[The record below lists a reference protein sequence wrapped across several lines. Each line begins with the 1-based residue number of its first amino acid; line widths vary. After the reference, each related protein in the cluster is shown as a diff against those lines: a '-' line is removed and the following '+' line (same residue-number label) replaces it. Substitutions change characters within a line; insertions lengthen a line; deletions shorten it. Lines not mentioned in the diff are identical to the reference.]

1 MAEAADH
8 ILGEHDFSA
17 FAKAGQPERGVRCQV
32 TAAAWEYSTTL
43 SDTLEFEISAD
54 RYLHHMVRYLVGT
67 MVDIGQ
73 CHRPVDE
80 IVRLLRREP
89 DLTTAPPAPAQ
100 GLFLTRV
107 EYS

>member
-8 ILGEHDFSA
+8 LLGEHDFGLL
-17 FAKAGQPERGVRCQV
+17 AKSGQPERGVRCRV
-32 TAAAWEYSTTL
+32 LAASWEYSTTL
-43 SDTLEFEISAD
+43 SGTLEFEISAD

-67 MVDIGQ
+67 MVEIGQ
-73 CHRPVDE
+73 CHRPIDE
-80 IVRLLRREP
+80 IARLLRREP
-89 DLTTAPPAPAQ
+89 GLTTAPPAPAQ